1 MPGRPGLGAAIAA
14 ALAVGLA
21 FALALGVGAL
31 SRSRGW
37 GPQGQATA
45 LPQLGA
51 EVLFFTVP
59 EIVTRGPPRLVVV
72 RFCSP
77 VQLVPYHYAS
87 AGLGAPLPVEDW
99 AERLGAQVVFNA
111 GQFDHE
117 RQHLGWL
124 KGQGVWLSGRRKRD
138 WMGLLV
144 SGPLAPG
151 PWGQV
156 PWGQVVDLQLI
167 DPQVVDSY
175 AHALQS
181 MMLVDD
187 AAQVRVRR
195 SGRAACRTVVAQDV
209 HGRLLVVATE
219 GAVTLWQLAAWLPA
233 SGLDVVRAMNLDGG
247 VESQLAIHTPE
258 LKLTFYGQYG
268 VDPTLPGPRWM
279 TRAPLPAVVGVWPA
293 AAQPP
298 VAKRAPAR

>member
-1 MPGRPGLGAAIAA
+1 M
-14 ALAVGLA
+14 
-21 FALALGVGAL
+21 

-37 GPQGQATA
+37 GPQGQSTA
-45 LPQLGA
+45 LSQLGA

-59 EIVTRGPPRLVVV
+59 EIVSRGPPRLVVV
-72 RFCSP
+72 RFYSP
-77 VQLVPYHYAS
+77 VQLVPFHYAS
-87 AGLGAPLPVEDW
+87 TGLGAPLPVAAW
-99 AERLGAQVVFNA
+99 ADRLGAQVVFNA
-111 GQFDHE
+111 GQFDQD

-124 KGQGVWLSGRRKRD
+124 KGQDVWLSIRRKRD

-144 SGPLAPG
+144 SGPLTPG
-151 PWGQV
+151 PWA
-156 PWGQVVDLQLI
+156 QVVDLQLS

-175 AHALQS
+175 AHVLQS

-195 SGRAACRTVVAQDV
+195 SARAACRTVIAQDA

-219 GAVTLWQLAAWLPA
+219 GAVTLWQLAAWLPI
-233 SGLDVVRAMNLDGG
+233 SGLEVVRAMNLDGG
-247 VESQLAIHTPE
+247 VESQLAIRTPE
-258 LKLTFYGQYG
+258 LKLDLYGQYG
-268 VDPTLPGPRWM
+268 VDPTLPGRRWM

-298 VAKRAPAR
+298 GAKSP